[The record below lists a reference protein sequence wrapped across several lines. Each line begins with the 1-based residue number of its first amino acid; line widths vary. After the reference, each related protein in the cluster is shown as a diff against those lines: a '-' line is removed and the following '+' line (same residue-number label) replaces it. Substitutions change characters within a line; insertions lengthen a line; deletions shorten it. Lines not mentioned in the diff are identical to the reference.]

1 MEKINNGKQRSPQQE
16 GSNQIS
22 HIKSEPRSM
31 GVIPAFGRE
40 LGHYEIGTGRKDS
53 DEPDAAYRGE
63 WTNSGISGKII
74 GQLIDENEKQ
84 LAYHQEQ
91 CYYHQQQI
99 NNVQGRLETLKQ
111 IPETLADIVHTQ

>member
-22 HIKSEPRSM
+22 HLESEPRGM
-31 GVIPAFGRE
+31 GIIPAFGGE
-40 LGHYEIGTGRKDS
+40 FGDYKIGTGRKNS
-53 DEPDAAYRGE
+53 DEPDTSFGGE
-63 WTNSGISGKII
+63 WTDRGIPGKIL

-99 NNVQGRLETLKQ
+99 KNIQDRLENLKQ
-111 IPETLADIVHTQ
+111 IPESLADIVHTQ